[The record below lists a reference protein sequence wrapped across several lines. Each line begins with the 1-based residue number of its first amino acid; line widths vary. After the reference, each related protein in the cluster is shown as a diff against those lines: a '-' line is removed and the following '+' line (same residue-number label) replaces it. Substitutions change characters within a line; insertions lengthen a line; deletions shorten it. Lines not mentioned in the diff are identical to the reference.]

1 MPVFSGLLLVSL
13 AGVGRTQWEDWIA
26 EFVHVSTDAVH
37 PLAAGAW
44 LGDSFVLY
52 ILLPSHPRPRPYR
65 DIEGILSRF
74 SVMGYVAV
82 AVLIASGLIN
92 SWYLVGSFAALL
104 GTLYGRL
111 LLAKLSLFF
120 GIFSECW
127 FLPRQTAS
135 GSSRP

>member
-1 MPVFSGLLLVSL
+1 
-13 AGVGRTQWEDWIA
+13 
-26 EFVHVSTDAVH
+26 
-37 PLAAGAW
+37 
-44 LGDSFVLY
+44 
-52 ILLPSHPRPRPYR
+52 
-65 DIEGILSRF
+65 
-74 SVMGYVAV
+74 MGYVAV